1 MTKPIQF
8 TREERTAIGGRIRN
22 FFDKELDQDISQLQ
36 AEMVLDFFGNQIG
49 GWFYNRGLAD
59 AQAVV
64 AAKAEDI
71 ADAIYAL
78 ERESGAGR

>member
-8 TREERTAIGGRIRN
+8 TKEERTAVGGRIRD
-22 FFDKELDQDISQLQ
+22 FFARELDQDISQLQ
-36 AEMVLDFFGNQIG
+36 AEMVLDFFGSQIG

>member
-1 MTKPIQF
+1 MSKPIQF
-8 TREERTAIGGRIRN
+8 TKEERTAIGGRIRD
-22 FFDKELDQDISQLQ
+22 FFAKELDQDISQLQ
-36 AEMVLDFFGNQIG
+36 AEMVLDFFGGQIG
-49 GWFYNRGLAD
+49 SWFYNRGLAD

-78 ERESGAGR
+78 ERENGAGR

>member
-1 MTKPIQF
+1 MSKPIQF
-8 TREERTAIGGRIRN
+8 TKEERTAIGGRIRD
-22 FFDKELDQDISQLQ
+22 FFVKELDQDISQLQ
-36 AEMVLDFFGNQIG
+36 AEMVLDFFGGQIG

-64 AAKAEDI
+64 TAKAEDI

-78 ERESGAGR
+78 QRNEPSPR

>member
-36 AEMVLDFFGNQIG
+36 AEMVLDFFGGQIG

>member
-1 MTKPIQF
+1 MAKPIQF
-8 TREERTAIGGRIRN
+8 TKDERVAIGGRIRD
-22 FFDKELDQDISQLQ
+22 FFAKELDQDISQLQ
-36 AEMVLDFFGNQIG
+36 AEMVLEFFGNQIG

-64 AAKAEDI
+64 TAKAEDI

-78 ERESGAGR
+78 QRNELPLR

>member
-8 TREERTAIGGRIRN
+8 TKEERTAVGGRIRD
-22 FFDKELDQDISQLQ
+22 FFARELDQDISQLQ
-36 AEMVLDFFGNQIG
+36 AEMVLEFFGGQIG

-78 ERESGAGR
+78 ERENGAGR

>member
-8 TREERTAIGGRIRN
+8 TREERTAIGGRIRD
-22 FFDKELDQDISQLQ
+22 FFAKELDQDISQLQ
-36 AEMVLDFFGNQIG
+36 AEMVLDFFGSQIG

>member
-22 FFDKELDQDISQLQ
+22 FFAKELDQDISQLQ
-36 AEMVLDFFGNQIG
+36 AEMVLEFFGDQIG

-78 ERESGAGR
+78 ERESGTGR

>member
-1 MTKPIQF
+1 MNRPIQF
-8 TREERTAIGGRIRN
+8 SKEERLAIGGRIRD
-22 FFDKELDQDISQLQ
+22 FFSRELDQDISQLQ
-36 AEMVLDFFGNQIG
+36 ADIVLEFFGSQIG

-64 AAKAEDI
+64 TAKAEDI

-78 ERESGAGR
+78 QRNEPPAR

>member
-1 MTKPIQF
+1 
-8 TREERTAIGGRIRN
+8 
-22 FFDKELDQDISQLQ
+22 
-36 AEMVLDFFGNQIG
+36 MVLEFFGGQIG

-64 AAKAEDI
+64 TAKVEDI

-78 ERESGAGR
+78 QRESGTGR

>member
-8 TREERTAIGGRIRN
+8 TREERTAIGGRIRD
-22 FFDKELDQDISQLQ
+22 FFARELDQDISQLQ
-36 AEMVLDFFGNQIG
+36 AEMVLEFFGDQIG

-64 AAKAEDI
+64 TAKAEDI

-78 ERESGAGR
+78 QRNQPPLR

>member
-1 MTKPIQF
+1 MSKPIQF
-8 TREERTAIGGRIRN
+8 TKEERTAISGRIRD
-22 FFDKELDQDISQLQ
+22 FFARELDQDISQLQ
-36 AEMVLDFFGNQIG
+36 AEMVLDFFGGQIG

-78 ERESGAGR
+78 QRNQPPLR